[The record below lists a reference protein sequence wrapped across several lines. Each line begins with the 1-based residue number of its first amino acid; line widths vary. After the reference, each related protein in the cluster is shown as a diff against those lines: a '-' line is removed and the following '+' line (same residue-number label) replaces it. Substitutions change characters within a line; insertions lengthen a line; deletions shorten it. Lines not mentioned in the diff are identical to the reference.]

1 MKPIH
6 SLTARSLQ
14 TFTLLLTLWVPLAQA
29 EAVVAGYVTRLRGEV
44 LLLAD
49 AKTQPLALGSTL
61 PLGGRLSTGADARL
75 EARMQDGS
83 LLTLGE
89 RTEFVLEQVAG
100 STAAVR
106 DSRFSLL
113 KGAFRAITG
122 TLADGQKP
130 ASWQVRTPVAI
141 IGVRGTDVWGGL
153 DLLGAGAAT
162 LDVVMFEGKGVYV
175 QNSLGTTDLRAGGE
189 GTTVRGS
196 ALVPVPPIVGTTDLL
211 ASGKA
216 TLGLG
221 GSEAPISPVLWGEPK
236 RQAAQRSVSW

>member
-1 MKPIH
+1 
-6 SLTARSLQ
+6 
-14 TFTLLLTLWVPLAQA
+14 
-29 EAVVAGYVTRLRGEV
+29 
-44 LLLAD
+44 
-49 AKTQPLALGSTL
+49 
-61 PLGGRLSTGADARL
+61 
-75 EARMQDGS
+75 
-83 LLTLGE
+83 
-89 RTEFVLEQVAG
+89 
-100 STAAVR
+100 
-106 DSRFSLL
+106 
-113 KGAFRAITG
+113 
-122 TLADGQKP
+122 
-130 ASWQVRTPVAI
+130 VAI

-153 DLLGAGAAT
+153 NLLGTGADT

-175 QNSLGTTDLRAGGE
+175 QNSLGTTDLRVGGE